1 MLRRK
6 RGGANDFSA
15 PRSAARPRVPA
26 AALASAGRQRSRGSR
41 MTSSLA
47 AARARGARDQ
57 GRGPGRAD
65 QGGKLRG
72 WPVSR
77 ILSGVA
83 PWMTIPLGL
92 RSRAASS
99 RQPGP
104 LGAKLPCRAPLPG
117 RTARDPYSAL
127 LPVGLAM
134 PVLLPV
140 PRWALTPPFHPCRSG
155 LRRSLLCGAFPGVAP
170 AGRYPAPLLHGVR
183 TFLGPPAVR
192 ETELWGA
199 AVIRPSAPGRH
210 RLPARARQA
219 GARGALPPLGLRPIH
234 PRDICGNWK
243 RKRGQTGGSA
253 GTLPPVVRRSRR
265 RGARRPRAA
274 PSHRSRPSGNRRG

>member
-15 PRSAARPRVPA
+15 PQSAVRPRVPA
-26 AALASAGRQRSRGSR
+26 AALASAGRKRSRGSR

-47 AARARGARDQ
+47 AARARAPATKVGSRV
-57 GRGPGRAD
+57 GPIKGEN
-65 QGGKLRG
+65 GKLRG

-155 LRRSLLCGAFPGVAP
+155 LRRSLLCGAFPRVAP

-183 TFLGPPAVR
+183 TFLDPPAVR

-219 GARGALPPLGLRPIH
+219 GAKGRCPLLACGQFTPGIFGAI
-234 PRDICGNWK
+234 
-243 RKRGQTGGSA
+243 GSE
-253 GTLPPVVRRSRR
+253 S
-265 RGARRPRAA
+265 PRAFFLA
-274 PSHRSRPSGNRRG
+274 EIPRG